1 MKEKALQIL
10 DALLKETSV
19 AAKWDASR
27 FGGIKMVG
35 TTNVGHVGEAFAVKI
50 LTELGYEAA
59 QNPQKRGEWRTA
71 TS

>member
-10 DALLKETSV
+10 DALLKETGV

-35 TTNVGHVGEAFAVKI
+35 TTNVGQVGEKFAVEI
-50 LTELGYEAA
+50 LQKMGYTAA
-59 QNPQKRGEWRTA
+59 QNPQKRGEWRAA